1 MRTAYDN
8 EQYASIVFFE
18 TKSGGAVY
26 SVGSM
31 AYIGA
36 LNHNGFDNDIARMTG
51 NVLKRFS
58 DPTPF
63 KMA

>member
-1 MRTAYDN
+1 
-8 EQYASIVFFE
+8 
-18 TKSGGAVY
+18 
-26 SVGSM
+26 M

-51 NVLKRFS
+51 NLLKRFS